1 MVIVFALV
9 ALAVL
14 AVVAGLHR
22 YVWRRLVRDTTRGP
36 GPARRVGTALFVT
49 GPVLTAGALVAERT
63 GAPFWLQRSLAWPG
77 FLWLALA
84 LYLLLGVLAAEAVR
98 PLLNRL
104 SRRVPPSPRD
114 AVASP
119 SGRPSSDAAGSPSG
133 RPSPDPAGSP
143 SDRPSPDPVAS
154 APGRPSPDP
163 VASAPDRPSPDA
175 AVSPSGR
182 PSRDPVASAPDHP
195 SPDAAVSPSD
205 RPSRD
210 PVASAPD
217 HPSPDAAVSP
227 SDRPSP
233 DPVASASDRPSP
245 DAAVSPSGRPSQDP
259 VASAPDRPSPDAAV
273 SPSGR
278 PSQDPVASPLDR
290 PSRNPAVSPSGRP
303 SPDPVASPLGRPSRV
318 VGGQGPGV
326 QGAEPPGAVTEAP
339 AQAPAPPAQAPAPE
353 RAPEPGVQE
362 PTRRLVV
369 SRLLAGAV
377 TTAAVATV
385 GHGTYGV
392 LRGPR
397 VRRVTVPLAKL
408 PRAANGFRIAVVSD
422 IHLGPVLG
430 RGFAQRVVDTVNA
443 TQPDL
448 IAVVGDLVDG
458 SVKNLGPA
466 AAPLA
471 RLSARHGAY
480 FVTGN
485 HEYFS
490 GAEQWIAEV
499 RDLGLH
505 PLQNARTELPYFD
518 LAGVNDVQGESEGQG
533 PDFAKAL
540 DDRDPARA
548 CVLLAHQPVQ
558 IHEAVRHGV
567 DLQLSGHTHGGQ
579 LWPGSLLAAAANPT
593 VAGLDRYGDTQL
605 YVSRGAGAWGPPT
618 RVGAPSDVT
627 VIELAAT
634 RA

>member
-1 MVIVFALV
+1 M
-9 ALAVL
+9 
-14 AVVAGLHR
+14 
-22 YVWRRLVRDTTRGP
+22 WRRLVRDTTRGP
-36 GPARRVGTALFVT
+36 GPARRAGTALFVT

-119 SGRPSSDAAGSPSG
+119 SGRPSSDAVGSPSG

-154 APGRPSPDP
+154 APGRPSRDP

-205 RPSRD
+205 RPS
-210 PVASAPD
+210 
-217 HPSPDAAVSP
+217 
-227 SDRPSP
+227 P
-233 DPVASASDRPSP
+233 DPVASASDRPIR
-245 DAAVSPSGRPSQDP
+245 DR
-259 VASAPDRPSPDAAV
+259 VASAPDRPSPDA
-273 SPSGR
+273 
-278 PSQDPVASPLDR
+278 
-290 PSRNPAVSPSGRP
+290 AVSPSGRP

-458 SVKNLGPA
+458 SVKDLGPA